1 MVVNFDADLYSST
14 KVRVGAY
21 LYFDEFNDRHH
32 ELRAFDEFL
41 KETGMKF
48 KAVGPDQILSPRSFK
63 ELSALRSE
71 RGVAAVPIFLQI
83 CFRLDRW
90 RDSDLPR
97 VARRAT

>member
-48 KAVGPDQILSPRSFK
+48 KAVGADQILSH
-63 ELSALRSE
+63 
-71 RGVAAVPIFLQI
+71 VIFQRI
-83 CFRLDRW
+83 ECAPF
-90 RDSDLPR
+90 
-97 VARRAT
+97 